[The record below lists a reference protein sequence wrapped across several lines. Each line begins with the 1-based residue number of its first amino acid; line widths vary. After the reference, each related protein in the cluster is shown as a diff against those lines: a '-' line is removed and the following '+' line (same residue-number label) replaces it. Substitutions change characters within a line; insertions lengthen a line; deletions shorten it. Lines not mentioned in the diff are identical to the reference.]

1 MITRVTQRAVT
12 QTSLQGLYGN
22 LRAVN
27 KLQQQLSSGKVISMP
42 SDDPTGTNKALLT
55 RQALS
60 GNAQQTRNITD
71 GQNLLATTDST
82 LQSMVTGVQKVRDLT
97 VQALNGGALDAAS
110 LQDIATQVTG
120 LRQTLLGA
128 ANTVAQGR
136 PVFGGITS
144 GSTAYDPNGKYVGVG
159 DGTNPA
165 TAVNRRVSDVEAIR
179 ADITGPEVFGSP
191 TSGKDLFAVTANI
204 AADVGDTAKLRG
216 DLSDLD
222 AVLQKMTTALAD
234 VGTRAARMDAAAQVN
249 STQQLNLTSVQSQT
263 EDIDVAKT
271 IMNLQVQQNAYQ
283 AALSATAKSI
293 TPSLVDFLQ

>member
-1 MITRVTQRAVT
+1 MVTRVTQRAVT

-27 KLQQQLSSGKVISMP
+27 KLQQQLSSGKAISMP
-42 SDDPTGTNKALLT
+42 SDDPTGTNKALLV
-55 RQALS
+55 RQALA

-71 GQNLLATTDST
+71 GKNQLATTDST
-82 LQSMVTGVQKVRDLT
+82 LQTMISQVQKVRDLT
-97 VQALNGGALDAAS
+97 VQALNSGAQDATS

-128 ANTVAQGR
+128 ANTVSQGR

-144 GSTAYDPNGKYVGVG
+144 GSLAYDTNGQYVGVG

-179 ADITGPEVFGSP
+179 VDISGPEAFGP
-191 TSGKDLFAVTANI
+191 AGGKDLFAVTANI
-204 AADVGDTAKLRG
+204 AADVGNTSKLRG

-222 AVLQKMTTALAD
+222 TVLQTMTTALAD
-234 VGTRAARMDAAAQVN
+234 VGTRAARMDTAAQVN
-249 STQQLNLTSVQSQT
+249 STQQLNLTSLQSQT

-271 IMNLQVQQNAYQ
+271 IMNLQMQQNAYQ

-293 TPSLVDFLQ
+293 QPSLVQFLS